1 MKKTNLKRVGLEP
14 LSLVKGGVVPIV
26 FGTCTLDVS
35 VWSSAGNLSRST
47 SELGLTSVEQQ

>member
-1 MKKTNLKRVGLEP
+1 MKKANLKRVGLEP

-26 FGTCTLDVS
+26 LGSCTFAL